1 MIENRETI
9 QVEGRTLPLVR
20 MNEVLNLP
28 LKPQRVTSDHI
39 QALVLGSGEGR
50 IAFTVDRVVDE
61 QEVLVKTLGPQL
73 LRVRNIAGVTV
84 IGSGKVVPILNVV
97 DLLQSSVAKP
107 ARGRRPSVEAGGDA
121 ARRAVL
127 IVEDSITS
135 RMLLKNV
142 LEAAG
147 YYVRPTVDGVDALA
161 ALREEEFDLV
171 VSDIEMPRMDGF
183 ELTKKIRSDTQLARV
198 PVLLVTALESQE
210 DKERGLE
217 AGADA
222 YLPKSSFTQ
231 GTLLK
236 TARSLL

>member
-20 MNEVLNLP
+20 MNEVLDLP
-28 LKPQRVTSDHI
+28 LKPQRTASDHI

-50 IAFTVDRVVDE
+50 IAYAVDQIVDE

-84 IGSGKVVPILNVV
+84 IGSGKVVPILNVA
-97 DLLQSSVAKP
+97 DLLQSAVAKP
-107 ARGRRPSVEAGGDA
+107 ARGRRPSAEAGDGA
-121 ARRAVL
+121 ARRSVL

-161 ALREEEFDLV
+161 ALREEQFDLV

-183 ELTKKIRSDTQLARV
+183 ELTKKIRSDAQLARI

-210 DKERGLE
+210 DRERGLD
-217 AGADA
+217 AGANA

-236 TARSLL
+236 AARSLL

>member
-1 MIENRETI
+1 
-9 QVEGRTLPLVR
+9 
-20 MNEVLNLP
+20 
-28 LKPQRVTSDHI
+28 
-39 QALVLGSGEGR
+39 
-50 IAFTVDRVVDE
+50 
-61 QEVLVKTLGPQL
+61 
-73 LRVRNIAGVTV
+73 
-84 IGSGKVVPILNVV
+84 VVPILNVV
-97 DLLQSSVAKP
+97 DLLQSAVAKP
-107 ARGRRPSVEAGGDA
+107 ARGRRPSASQGDSSV
-121 ARRAVL
+121 RKAVL

-161 ALREEEFDLV
+161 ALREEQFDLV

-183 ELTKKIRSDTQLARV
+183 ELTKKIRGDAQFARI

-210 DKERGLE
+210 DRERGLD
-217 AGADA
+217 AGANA

-236 TARSLL
+236 AARSLL